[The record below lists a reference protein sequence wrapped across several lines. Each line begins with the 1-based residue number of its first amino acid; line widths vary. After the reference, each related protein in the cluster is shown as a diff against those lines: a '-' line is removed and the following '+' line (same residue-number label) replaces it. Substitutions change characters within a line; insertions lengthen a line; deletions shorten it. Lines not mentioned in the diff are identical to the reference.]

1 MSSAITAGGVRPF
14 VVLKFGGT
22 SVSSRANWDQIVH
35 VLRLR
40 LAAGEQPVVVHSAVS
55 GVTDRL
61 EALLAQAMNGD
72 PSAALLGL
80 RERHEQLAA
89 DLGVA
94 LPPGVDGR
102 LRELE
107 KIAAGVALVREISDH
122 TRARV
127 MGQGELLATELG
139 VAIINAPA
147 RAAVPHH

>member
-1 MSSAITAGGVRPF
+1 
-14 VVLKFGGT
+14 
-22 SVSSRANWDQIVH
+22 
-35 VLRLR
+35 
-40 LAAGEQPVVVHSAVS
+40 
-55 GVTDRL
+55 
-61 EALLAQAMNGD
+61 MNGD

-139 VAIINAPA
+139 VAYLQSQGLDAEW
-147 RAAVPHH
+147 VPGCASSSSSSSHNIGLGN